1 MEKEVKIFDE
11 LLRNASKIF
20 KKEKTKFECF
30 FSPGRINIIGEHID
44 YNGGCVLPCALD
56 FGTYAVASK
65 NTDEVV
71 RCYSEN
77 FEEDGVIEFAIDE
90 FRKSP
95 KGSWVNF
102 VKGMLT
108 EMVEDGY
115 TFLNG
120 FDIYVKGTIPNG
132 AGLSSSASLELLLGV
147 VLRDFY
153 FLDYTNVELALLGQ
167 RCEHHYIG
175 VNCGIMDQFIIAMGE
190 DKKAVQLNTATLD
203 YKYVN
208 CEMDNYVI
216 VIGNTNYRRTLDES
230 KYNERRSECDKSLS
244 LIQKHKQIKS
254 LCDLNVSDL
263 SEIENILN
271 DEILYKRV
279 KHVVSENDR
288 VVKAINA
295 LNNKDYKLLGS
306 LLNESH
312 NSLRDNYEVTGL
324 ALDSLVD
331 SFRKEDI
338 LGSRMTGAG
347 FGGCMIALV
356 DKNKLDGML
365 ERVNE
370 SYYNLTGL
378 KADFYIA
385 RVGSKARK
393 VCL

>member
-1 MEKEVKIFDE
+1 MSANVIYNEMLEK
-11 LLRNASKIF
+11 ASKLF
-20 KKEKTKFECF
+20 KKSSNKFECF
-30 FSPGRINIIGEHID
+30 FAPGRINIIGEHID

-77 FEEDGVIEFAIDE
+77 FPEDGVIEFAIDE

-102 VKGMLT
+102 VKGIIT
-108 EMVEDGY
+108 EMCDDGY

-120 FDIYVKGTIPNG
+120 FDIYVVGTIPNG

-147 VLRDFY
+147 ILRDFY
-153 FLDYTNVELALLGQ
+153 YLDYTNQELSLIGQ

-175 VNCGIMDQFIIAMGE
+175 VHCGIMDQFVIGMGQK
-190 DKKAVQLNTATLD
+190 DKAILLNTSTLD
-203 YKYVN
+203 YQHVD
-208 CEMDNYVI
+208 CVMEDNVI

-230 KYNERRSECDKSLS
+230 KYNERRSECDKSLD
-244 LIQKHKQIKS
+244 IIKKYKNISS
-254 LCDLNVSDL
+254 LCDLKVEEL
-263 SEIENILN
+263 SEVEKLLD
-271 DEILYKRV
+271 DEVLFKRV
-279 KHVVSENDR
+279 KHVVNENHRVSEA
-288 VVKAINA
+288 VVA
-295 LNNKDYKLLGS
+295 LENKDYLKLGE
-306 LLNESH
+306 LLNQSH
-312 NSLRDNYEVTGL
+312 DSLKEDYEVTGL

-331 SFRKEDI
+331 SFRQEDI
-338 LGSRMTGAG
+338 FGARMTGAG

-356 DKNKLDGML
+356 DGKKLEGML

-370 SYYNLTGL
+370 RYYNLTNL

-385 RVGSKARK
+385 KVGSHARK
-393 VCL
+393 VINN